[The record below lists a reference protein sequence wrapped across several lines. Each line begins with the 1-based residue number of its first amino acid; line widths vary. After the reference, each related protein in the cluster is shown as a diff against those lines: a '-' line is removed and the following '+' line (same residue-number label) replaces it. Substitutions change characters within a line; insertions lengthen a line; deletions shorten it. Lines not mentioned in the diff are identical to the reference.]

1 MSALN
6 VSIDESWKA
15 VLKDEFAKPY
25 FPKIKK
31 AIQASKSQGKT
42 VYPPGPEIFN
52 AFNLTPFDQ
61 VRVVILGQDPYHGE
75 GQAMGLCFSVKR
87 GIKVPRSL
95 KRIYKEMNND
105 VGLTIPDHGDLSYWT
120 TQGVFMP
127 NAILTV
133 EAGAAASHAKIG
145 WHLFTDAV
153 IKAIS
158 DHKEGVCFMLWGG
171 FAKGKAKL
179 IDRDKHHIFESAHPS
194 PLAGNAFF
202 DNHHFSGVN
211 KILETRGE
219 RPIDWQV

>member
-87 GIKVPRSL
+87 GGSCIARQDRVAPFYRCS
-95 KRIYKEMNND
+95 D
-105 VGLTIPDHGDLSYWT
+105 
-120 TQGVFMP
+120 QGY
-127 NAILTV
+127 I
-133 EAGAAASHAKIG
+133 
-145 WHLFTDAV
+145 
-153 IKAIS
+153 
-158 DHKEGVCFMLWGG
+158 
-171 FAKGKAKL
+171 
-179 IDRDKHHIFESAHPS
+179 
-194 PLAGNAFF
+194 
-202 DNHHFSGVN
+202 
-211 KILETRGE
+211 
-219 RPIDWQV
+219 